1 MRCEMGLT
9 DWIRFINV
17 VCILLF
23 SICSWKSRD
32 STLSVLSV
40 RWHSSNRT
48 NAQWALPKPCQQW
61 PAHFP
66 LYSSSAEVCSSPS
79 QNLYTTLILHENA
92 TVFYSPSLLFK
103 SLSHREQNGYRTNQ
117 GGVMR
122 SVMGNANPNAQMG
135 MGNTRGYGMNEQGHM
150 GPRGGAMY
158 GPGNR
163 MNQMNPM
170 HQMNQMNQMNSMN
183 QVNMNQMNC
192 MNQMSTMNPMNSMN
206 QMGHPGMNPHQ
217 QGQFHGGGY
226 GMGMTSPSQGSPGMN
241 PAQQNLLGSPRI
253 RGSSK
258 MGPFSPGGKCP
269 VFAFWIRWM

>member
-40 RWHSSNRT
+40 RWQLPVTAQRAVSSAET
-48 NAQWALPKPCQQW
+48 LSTW
-61 PAHFP
+61 PAHI
-66 LYSSSAEVCSSPS
+66 SSLLISAEVCSSPS
-79 QNLYTTLILHENA
+79 QHLYTTLILHEMPPCFFA
-92 TVFYSPSLLFK
+92 LSLIFK

-170 HQMNQMNQMNSMN
+170 HQMNQMNSMN